1 MQSSETIEMFSNAIE
16 GLAQYHKISNDEVI
30 VYLGYILRERV
41 KANTEFAV
49 KHPRFSF
56 QALQTNKLAKTVL
69 NDCINEIDKKRNVLR
84 SLEKEVRKS
93 YH

>member
-1 MQSSETIEMFSNAIE
+1 MTNEVTQMFSNAIE

-30 VYLGYILRERV
+30 VHLGYMLKQRV
-41 KANTEFAV
+41 KANTEFAA

-84 SLEKEVRKS
+84 SLEKEVRKAYS
-93 YH
+93 